1 MARTRGAPAAQGG
14 FTLLEVLVAMMILG
28 LSLGA
33 ILQQF
38 ALASRAGSASAEAT
52 RATVLAREK
61 IEELKMQRQL
71 SESIGRGSFD
81 DGFEWETSVQF
92 YGYDEIEDQSVFEDM
107 NYETYRLS
115 AVVTWRVGNRSKQV
129 ELVTLRTMPK
139 KEWTD

>member
-1 MARTRGAPAAQGG
+1 MMARLRSARVSQRG

-28 LSLGA
+28 ISLGA

-38 ALASRAGSASAEAT
+38 ALASRAGSVSTDAT

-61 IEELKMQRQL
+61 IEELKMQREL
-71 SESIGRGSFD
+71 SESIERGSFD
-81 DGFEWETSVQF
+81 DVFEWETSVEF

-115 AVVTWRVGNRSKQV
+115 AVVSWRRGNRSKQV
-129 ELVTLRTMPK
+129 ELVTLRTLPK
-139 KEWTD
+139 MEWD

>member
-1 MARTRGAPAAQGG
+1 MAKLRGARASQAG

-38 ALASRAGSASAEAT
+38 ALASRAGSASADAT

-61 IEELKMQRQL
+61 IEELKMQREL
-71 SESIGRGSFD
+71 SESVGRGSFD
-81 DGFEWETSVQF
+81 DGFEWETSVEF
-92 YGYDEIEDQSVFEDM
+92 YGYDGIEDPVFEDM